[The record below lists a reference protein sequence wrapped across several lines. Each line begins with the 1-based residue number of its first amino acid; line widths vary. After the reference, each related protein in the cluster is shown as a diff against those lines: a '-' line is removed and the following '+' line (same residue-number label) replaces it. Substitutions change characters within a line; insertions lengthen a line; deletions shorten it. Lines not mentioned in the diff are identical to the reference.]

1 MNVSLKECLK
11 EPTEGV
17 FDEPFHKFL
26 GFEERMVNGEML
38 YFMTFRD
45 EHVGNPLIGTF
56 HGGILASFGEVVA
69 ARYLAQHCGDG
80 ALPTCSTMTFDY
92 MRPAFAGTLQAIP
105 VIIRLG
111 RRVATVSVELRVASK
126 VVCIGRFI
134 FTVDRKGLDI
144 KT

>member
-1 MNVSLKECLK
+1 MNVSITECIKEA
-11 EPTEGV
+11 TAGS

-26 GFEERMVNGEML
+26 GLEERMVNGERI
-38 YFMTFRD
+38 YFMAFRD

-69 ARYLAQHCGDG
+69 ARYLAQHCGDA

-92 MRPAFAGTLQAIP
+92 MRPAFAGKLQAIP
-105 VIIRLG
+105 TMIRVG
-111 RRVATVSVELRVASK
+111 RRIATVSVELRVESK